1 MGVIMAQTTYGGTI
15 SQRTAAY
22 VQREMLKHAE
32 PVIVLQKLALTK
44 PIPQNT
50 ADTMKFRRPVRSRPT
65 PCRLRKASRRPRRQ
79 WPMSMSRS
87 SSPNM
92 RGLVT
97 VTDKVEDL
105 CEDPVLNNASELLGE
120 QAGATAEQVTYNVV
134 KAGTTVLYANGTA
147 RNQVNTAITLNK
159 IRAVIRTMKANK
171 AKPLTRILDASPAYG
186 TSSVEAG
193 YIAVCHTDCEAD
205 IRSLAGFTQTADY
218 GSRKTISDYEFGT
231 VENVRFLTSPDLGSF
246 ADAGGAKGTMKS
258 TTGTS
263 ADVYPILFFG
273 QDAFAV
279 CPLKGKFALT
289 PSVVMAKPSDSDPL
303 AQRSHVGYKFYF
315 AAVILNQTWMARLEV
330 AVTDL

>member
-1 MGVIMAQTTYGGTI
+1 MTQTLYGTI
-15 SQRTAAY
+15 NQRTAAY

-44 PIPQNT
+44 PIPMNT
-50 ADTMKFRRPVRSRPT
+50 ADTMKFRRPTPFSANTVPIAEGVTPT
-65 PCRLRKASRRPRRQ
+65 AQAMAYVDVSVQLAQ
-79 WPMSMSRS
+79 YG
-87 SSPNM
+87 
-92 RGLVT
+92 GLVT

-105 CEDPVLNNASELLGE
+105 CEDPVLNNAAELLGE
-120 QAGATAEQVTYNVV
+120 QAGATAEQITYNVV
-134 KAGTTVLYANGTA
+134 KAGTTVAYANGTA

-159 IRAVIRTMKANK
+159 IRAVIRTLKANK
-171 AKPLTRILDASPAYG
+171 AKMLTRILDASPGYG
-186 TSSVEAG
+186 TSAIEAG

-205 IRSLAGFTQTADY
+205 IRGLAGFTPTAEY
-218 GSRKTISDYEFGT
+218 GSRKPISDYEFGS

-246 ADAGGAKGTMKS
+246 ADAGGTKGSMKS

-289 PSVVMAKPSDSDPL
+289 PTVVSAKPSDSDPL

-315 AAVILNQTWMARLEV
+315 AAVILNQTWMDRLEV

>member
-1 MGVIMAQTTYGGTI
+1 MVLTNYGTI

-22 VQREMLKHAE
+22 VQREMLAHAE

-50 ADTMKFRRPVRSRPT
+50 ADTVKFRRPVPFSANTVPIAEGITPT
-65 PCRLRKASRRPRRQ
+65 AQ
-79 WPMSMSRS
+79 AMSYVDVSCQLAQYG
-87 SSPNM
+87 
-92 RGLVT
+92 GLVT
-97 VTDKVEDL
+97 VSDKVEDMN
-105 CEDPVLNNASELLGE
+105 EDPVLNNAAMLLGE
-120 QAGATAEQVTYNVV
+120 QAGATAEQIVYNVV

-159 IRAVIRTMKANK
+159 IRAVIRVLKANK
-171 AKPLTRILDASPAYG
+171 AKPLTKVLDSSPAYG
-186 TSSVEAG
+186 VSSVEAG

-205 IRSLAGFTQTADY
+205 IRGLSGFTQTADY
-218 GSRKTISDYEFGT
+218 GSRKLISDYEFGT

-246 ADAGGAKGTMKS
+246 ADAGGTKGSMKS
-258 TTGTS
+258 TSGTS
-263 ADVYPILFFG
+263 ADVYPMLFFG

-289 PSVVMAKPSDSDPL
+289 PTVVSAKPSDSDPL

>member
-1 MGVIMAQTTYGGTI
+1 MAQTTYGGV

-50 ADTMKFRRPVRSRPT
+50 ADTMKFRRPVPFSANTVPIAEGITPT
-65 PCRLRKASRRPRRQ
+65 AQ
-79 WPMSMSRS
+79 SMTYVDVSVQLAQYA
-87 SSPNM
+87 
-92 RGLVT
+92 GLVT

-147 RNQVNTAITLNK
+147 RNQVNTPITVNK
-159 IRAVIRTMKANK
+159 VRAVIRTMKANK

-205 IRSLAGFTQTADY
+205 IRTLAGFTQTADY

-231 VENVRFLTSPDLGSF
+231 VENIRFLTSPDLGSF

-258 TTGTS
+258 TTGTN
-263 ADVYPILFFG
+263 ADVYPILIFG

-315 AAVILNQTWMARLEV
+315 AAVILNQTWMSRLEV

>member
-1 MGVIMAQTTYGGTI
+1 MAQTTYGGV

-50 ADTMKFRRPVRSRPT
+50 ADTMKFRRPVPFSANTVPIAEGITPT
-65 PCRLRKASRRPRRQ
+65 AQ
-79 WPMSMSRS
+79 SMSYVDVS
-87 SSPNM
+87 VQLAQYA
-92 RGLVT
+92 GLVT

-231 VENVRFLTSPDLGSF
+231 VENIRFLTSPDLGSF

-263 ADVYPILFFG
+263 ADVYPILIFG

-289 PSVVMAKPSDSDPL
+289 PSVVMAKASDSDPL